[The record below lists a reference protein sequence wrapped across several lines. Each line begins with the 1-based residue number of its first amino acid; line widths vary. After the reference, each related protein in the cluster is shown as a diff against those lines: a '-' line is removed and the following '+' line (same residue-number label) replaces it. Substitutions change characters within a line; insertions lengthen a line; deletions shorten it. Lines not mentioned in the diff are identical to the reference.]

1 MTKAQAI
8 QEFKS
13 YRLPSVKEQCEE
25 DGKKDSCARSQEW
38 HWFTDSLCKGGAITE
53 SQYMRWTTP
62 NFC

>member
-1 MTKAQAI
+1 MTKVQAI

-13 YRLPSVKEQCEE
+13 YHLSGVKKRYEQ

-38 HWFTDSLCKGGAITE
+38 HWFTDSLCKAGRITE

-62 NFC
+62 SFC